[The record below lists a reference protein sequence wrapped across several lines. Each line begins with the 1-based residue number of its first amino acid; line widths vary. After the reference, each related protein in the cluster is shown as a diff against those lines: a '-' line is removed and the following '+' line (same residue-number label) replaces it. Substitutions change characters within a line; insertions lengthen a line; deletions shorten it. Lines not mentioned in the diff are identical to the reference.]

1 MSTCNTTT
9 VVSSGSLK
17 YKRSRALLS
26 KGSLRYKKS
35 PFDCGNSV
43 LSTLFKLSQPFRER
57 RGWYGAD
64 IQSVG
69 NEARRFE
76 RISLQILLFFSL
88 LWDSGS
94 PLILHQARTACS
106 HSRHTRISKSKLVA
120 ETPRIISGTSQEW
133 LQAS

>member
-1 MSTCNTTT
+1 MSTCNTAT

-76 RISLQILLFFSL
+76 RISLQIFLFFQ
-88 LWDSGS
+88 S
-94 PLILHQARTACS
+94 PMRFRLAID
-106 HSRHTRISKSKLVA
+106 
-120 ETPRIISGTSQEW
+120 PTSSAHGMQP
-133 LQAS
+133 Q